1 MYMGISMDSF
11 VLQEDWLMDTKIN
24 NFLQKKGINSS
35 DIMYFTREGQ
45 KTSIHIS
52 NSQVIFT
59 YIPIKAFLKFLDDNM
74 FITVNK
80 GIALGVDYI
89 SSIEDGIYT
98 MCDGSSFKGRSR
110 TPAQHRDNNNK
121 IARRTS
127 CNKTISERIPELFSV
142 MDNSPIAFAVIEVT
156 FDNDG
161 HGMDFVFRY
170 CNEAMLKLEKL
181 SADDIIDKSF
191 YEVFKDSN
199 RKWMVSYADVAL
211 NGSKKIISYYLNN
224 SNRKVLAYCYQPY
237 ERFCA
242 CSLIEV
248 ESIINVAENL
258 I

>member
-1 MYMGISMDSF
+1 
-11 VLQEDWLMDTKIN
+11 
-24 NFLQKKGINSS
+24 
-35 DIMYFTREGQ
+35 
-45 KTSIHIS
+45 
-52 NSQVIFT
+52 
-59 YIPIKAFLKFLDDNM
+59 
-74 FITVNK
+74 
-80 GIALGVDYI
+80 
-89 SSIEDGIYT
+89 
-98 MCDGSSFKGRSR
+98 
-110 TPAQHRDNNNK
+110 
-121 IARRTS
+121 
-127 CNKTISERIPELFSV
+127 

-170 CNEAMLKLEKL
+170 CNEAMLKLEEL
-181 SADDIIDKSF
+181 SADDIINKSF

-224 SNRKVLAYCYQPY
+224 SKRKVLAYCYQPY

-248 ESIINVAENL
+248 ESIINAADNM